1 MAVTLEKIAALAP
14 DQGSVDAARKL
25 LKPGGWPKLATDG
38 ANLAW
43 GECQGSGA
51 TPYRVVISEVDAG
64 YKCSC
69 PSRKFPCKHSLALMW
84 LRAEGKVPFATA
96 DAPDWVKEWV
106 SRRRGPAAAPGAG
119 TPKDDGDAS
128 RPKVSLTVAA
138 APVAK
143 VEDPK
148 AEARAAAARERN
160 RLERESSIRAGL
172 DELDLWLEDQV
183 ERGMAA
189 FVAQS
194 SAACRTIA
202 QRMVDA
208 KAPGLA
214 GRLDGL
220 SARLFSLPE
229 AQRSTAA
236 VEELGQLHLI
246 AEAYR
251 RQDELP
257 PALKADVRQ
266 AVGWVVSR
274 GALLSDA
281 QAERVEGTWRVIAV
295 LSEVQPDKLR
305 RIETWLCLESV
316 AGPEAKFAGRFAVLL
331 DFVPVATGAAVSGYA
346 VGERLEAELVFYPS
360 AAPLRALLVRS
371 MGSQAGG
378 DRLVLPEAR
387 LADACA
393 AYEAALAVQPWVGS
407 WPVSFRDAKV
417 RRSGKSIFVCD
428 ANGASAALPVRPS
441 QFEMAGPLVGLER
454 IDAIALWDGRYCTL
468 CWAETELGR
477 WVDA

>member
-1 MAVTLEKIAALAP
+1 MPVTLEKILALAP

-25 LKPGGWPKLATDG
+25 LKPGGWPKLATDDG
-38 ANLAW
+38 GLVW

-51 TPYRVVISEVDAG
+51 TPYRVVIAEADAG

-84 LRAEGKVPFATA
+84 LRAEGKVPFETTE
-96 DAPDWVKEWV
+96 APDWVKEWV
-106 SRRRGPAAAPGAG
+106 SRRRGPSSGP
-119 TPKDDGDAS
+119 TSTDGDVPK
-128 RPKVSLTVAA
+128 PKVSLSIAA
-138 APVAK
+138 TPEAEI
-143 VEDPK
+143 EDPK

-229 AQRSTAA
+229 AQRATAA

-251 RQDELP
+251 RQEELS

-266 AVGWVVSR
+266 AVGWTISR
-274 GALLSDA
+274 DALLNDA
-281 QAERVEGTWRVIAV
+281 GAERVEGSWRVVAV

-305 RIETWLCLESV
+305 RIETWLWLESK
-316 AGPEAKFAGRFAVLL
+316 ARFAVLL
-331 DFVPVATGAAVSGYA
+331 DFVPVATGAAASGYA

-360 AAPLRALLVRS
+360 AAPMRALLVRS
-371 MGSQAGG
+371 SGSQSST
-378 DRLVLPEAR
+378 DRLTLPEAR
-387 LADACA
+387 IADAYA
-393 AYEAALAVQPWVGS
+393 AYEAALSVQPWAGT
-407 WPVSFRDAKV
+407 WPVSFRNATV

-428 ANGASAALPVRPS
+428 ADGASDTFTLRPS
-441 QFEMAGPLVGLER
+441 QSEMAEPLAGLER
-454 IDAIALWDGRYCTL
+454 IDAVALWDGRYCTL
-468 CWAETELGR
+468 CWAETPLGR
-477 WVDA
+477 WVDG

>member
-1 MAVTLEKIAALAP
+1 MPVSLEKIVSLAP
-14 DQGSVDAARKL
+14 DQGSIDAARKL
-25 LKPGGWPKLATDG
+25 LKPSGWPKLATDG
-38 ANLAW
+38 GGLVW

-51 TPYRVVISEVDAG
+51 TPYRIVIAEADAG

-84 LRAEGKVPFATA
+84 LRAESKVPFATA
-96 DAPDWVKEWV
+96 EAPDWVKEWV
-106 SRRRGPAAAPGAG
+106 SRRRGPTAAPGSAPSG
-119 TPKDDGDAS
+119 VKNPSNGDES
-128 RPKVSLTVAA
+128 GPKVSLKNAVTIEEES
-138 APVAK
+138 
-143 VEDPK
+143 EDPK

-189 FVAQS
+189 FVTQS

-229 AQRSTAA
+229 MQRSTAA

-251 RQDELP
+251 RQDQLSA
-257 PALKADVRQ
+257 ALKADVRQ
-266 AVGWVVSR
+266 AVGWTVSR
-274 GALLSDA
+274 DALLNDPE
-281 QAERVEGTWRVIAV
+281 AERVDGTWRVIAV

-305 RIETWLCLESV
+305 RIETWLCLE
-316 AGPEAKFAGRFAVLL
+316 ATARFAVLL
-331 DFVPVATGAAVSGYA
+331 DFVPVATGTAASGYA

-360 AAPLRALLVRS
+360 TAPMRALLVRS
-371 MGSQAGG
+371 TGSQASA
-378 DRLVLPEAR
+378 DRLALPEAR
-387 LADACA
+387 LADACS
-393 AYEAALAVQPWVGS
+393 AYEAVLKVQPWIGT

-428 ANGASAALPVRPS
+428 AEGSSEALPLRPA
-441 QFEMAGPLVGLER
+441 QYEVAGPLAGLER
-454 IDAIALWDGRYCTL
+454 IDAVALWDGRYCTL
-468 CWAETELGR
+468 CWAETPLGR

>member
-1 MAVTLEKIAALAP
+1 MPLSLEKVVALAP

-25 LKPGGWPKLATDG
+25 LKPGGWPKLAADDG
-38 ANLAW
+38 GLVW

-51 TPYRVVISEVDAG
+51 TPYRVVVAEGDAG

-84 LRAEGKVPFATA
+84 LRAEGKVSFATA
-96 DAPDWVKEWV
+96 EAPDWVKEWV
-106 SRRRGPAAAPGAG
+106 SRRRGPNSATASN
-119 TPKDDGDAS
+119 DGDAPK
-128 RPKVSLTVAA
+128 PKVSLSITGT
-138 APVAK
+138 PEEET
-143 VEDPK
+143 EDPK
-148 AEARAAAARERN
+148 AAARAAVARERN

-172 DELDLWLEDQV
+172 DELDLWLEDQI

-214 GRLDGL
+214 TRLDGL

-229 AQRSTAA
+229 ARRSTAA

-251 RQDELP
+251 RQDDLP
-257 PALKADVRQ
+257 IVLKADVRQ
-266 AVGWVVSR
+266 AVGWTVAR
-274 GALLSDA
+274 EALLNDA
-281 QAERVEGTWRVIAV
+281 KAERVEGTWRVVAV

-305 RIETWLCLESV
+305 RIETWLWLESK
-316 AGPEAKFAGRFAVLL
+316 ARFAVLL
-331 DFVPVATGAAVSGYA
+331 DFVPVATGAAASGYA

-360 AAPLRALLVRS
+360 AAPMRALLVRS
-371 MGSQAGG
+371 SGSQASP
-378 DRLVLPEAR
+378 DRLALPEAR
-387 LADACA
+387 LADAFV
-393 AYEAALAVQPWVGS
+393 AYEAALRTQPWVGT

-428 ANGASAALPVRPS
+428 ADGASEALPVRPS
-441 QFEMAGPLVGLER
+441 QYEMAGPLAALDR
-454 IDAIALWDGRYCTL
+454 IDAVALWDGHYCIL